1 MPIVGV
7 HHIACS
13 CKKIAAQKFGS
24 QIMALPVVAYSRGA
38 PLCRLEEVVE
48 VVLENS
54 LVISPLSCCV
64 KKIHAASLGGY
75 RGVGQMAAAAAAGKI
90 IHSSCFLLHHSSWR
104 VASESHFSARRTRR
118 KTSRCF
124 STYEFVEG
132 DDKSCVEAVALVGS
146 GSSTVSTVGDQLGVG
161 VVPTYLMVQ
170 IGEHCEAW
178 NASNKLQDW
187 VADFRNQRRWALTR
201 RLFLTLPMMTAF
213 ILPAEMSLAAAP
225 PAQTPSLGNSFL
237 RTLGIGDSD
246 IYYPREFEGIWNCY
260 STLTAVDTPQG
271 EDRADRKSLEF
282 SRKQLGYTVEYKAR
296 FFPFQSKIIGDRLFT
311 TLSLVESTIGKDVL
325 RRGVWT
331 PDKPNQIT
339 LELRNGLK
347 VTNLVTKR
355 SSEVTGPG
363 QFDTSEFSRQ
373 VFDNGTI
380 KDGPPTVKA
389 SQNFTRYRWDAT
401 KNPVSKIEAFQTVA
415 MFPLPGEGMDVMDAM
430 GMDKPITVYKYRV
443 YFTRQS
449 GS

>member
-1 MPIVGV
+1 
-7 HHIACS
+7 
-13 CKKIAAQKFGS
+13 
-24 QIMALPVVAYSRGA
+24 
-38 PLCRLEEVVE
+38 
-48 VVLENS
+48 
-54 LVISPLSCCV
+54 
-64 KKIHAASLGGY
+64 
-75 RGVGQMAAAAAAGKI
+75 
-90 IHSSCFLLHHSSWR
+90 
-104 VASESHFSARRTRR
+104 
-118 KTSRCF
+118 
-124 STYEFVEG
+124 
-132 DDKSCVEAVALVGS
+132 
-146 GSSTVSTVGDQLGVG
+146 
-161 VVPTYLMVQ
+161 
-170 IGEHCEAW
+170 
-178 NASNKLQDW
+178 
-187 VADFRNQRRWALTR
+187 LTP

-213 ILPAEMSLAAAP
+213 ILPAEMSLAAPP

-237 RTLGIGDSD
+237 CALGIGDSD

-271 EDRADRKSLEF
+271 EERADRKSLEF

-339 LELRNGLK
+339 LELQNGLK

-380 KDGPPTVKA
+380 KDGPPMVKA

-401 KNPVSKIEAFQTVA
+401 SNPVSKIEAFQTVA
-415 MFPLPGEGMDVMDAM
+415 MFPLPGEGMDIMDAM